1 MQGHIDSI
9 SNGYIFGW
17 AKLNGYDHSV
27 NIEITING
35 KVVCDRYLANEMRQD
50 VLDSNIGHGRYGF
63 SYLIPNDIFLD
74 GQVSVSVKAADWP
87 SEQIHHIFE
96 ITDYFRPEEDEGY
109 LHTIAE
115 KMSLD
120 CDIVI
125 DETSNNMIR
134 GWSVD
139 KNDRSSIFHLKVLIN
154 GSFFSDCMNNI
165 TRNDLKHKNISG
177 GLGGFSTFIPLDC
190 LDVGNHEITVVAPD
204 GTSKSRTISI
214 SDRKNYDNN
223 FIFPVIRRNVTIIVP
238 IFNAYDD
245 LVSCIDRLVEYTRS
259 PFEILMID
267 DASTDSRIR
276 SALEGISSHPRFRIL
291 YNKENLGFTKTVNV
305 GLAEAGRND
314 VIILNSDAR
323 VTPGW
328 IEGLLMAAQSRP
340 QVATVTAMSDRAGA
354 FSAPDIGNENTLPN
368 GVDEITYARAFR
380 RHSMGLYPI
389 VPTGNGFCM
398 FINRDCIDQVGA
410 LDADAFPRGYG
421 EENDFCMRAWRAG
434 WHNVIDDRTYVFFLL
449 NKTVATEKIDL
460 MREGRAIVDDR
471 YPEYKSLIST
481 FTDSSKINM
490 ARYRAKLAI
499 EHCRTHPVMPL
510 RILFVI
516 STQTGGTP
524 QTNRDL
530 MRGLSGDVDGWVLR
544 CDSKIIELSHMEGD
558 TLNIHFSYE
567 LQDPIEPISHI
578 SNEYDSIVSQWI
590 LGIDPDIVHIRHLG
604 WHSVSLPSIVK
615 YLGKKSV
622 FSFHDYYTLCPTI
635 KLLDE
640 NKTFCGGTCT
650 ASAGQCSV
658 ELWPQEAFPELKHKW
673 VHIWRNRFAE
683 ALAHC
688 NAFVTTSQSARA
700 RILEHMPNL
709 APDRISV
716 IPHGRD
722 FQQFARMALP
732 PRHGEPVRILVPGNI
747 NEAKGL
753 EIILDLLEED
763 RAGLLEF
770 HVVGKV
776 ASSNR
781 GEHPR
786 LIKHGEYSRD
796 NFSDIVRPIQP
807 HMGAI
812 FSIWD
817 ETYCHTLTELWSI
830 GVPSIVFDYENVA
843 SRVRASGAGWVMDH
857 DDIPKLYRNILHA
870 AFDGDGLQQI
880 YQSLYD
886 WQSGD
891 GLTNSVSFMAAAYM
905 DVYRAVSRDIPLSA
919 APRTKKIGI
928 LRALPTG
935 RDHKGSFVRNRISE
949 RTRNAIGRHL
959 SYVPMTP
966 ASLLTSMW
974 SNAIDGVVI
983 EDRAMPDTMKEDFVR
998 AAREKTVPYIL
1009 DITTACDSDAPVV
1022 RHASLV
1028 TVLYH
1033 THKDILTGYN
1043 QNISVLR
1050 DKIAGY
1056 SSLPESNNCGLE
1068 TDDIPAV
1075 YIGGRV
1081 DDLKMILPAL
1091 RAVADVRPTFRLKV
1105 IGMPEYLVEEIDSEW
1120 LQRIDIPPEVR
1131 TSHDLL
1137 AWLAPSSLFSF
1148 GIAPCAQAEWP
1159 RAASMEILT
1168 YAALGL
1174 SVLASDIEDHR
1185 ILAEG
1190 APALKLLPD
1199 DVEAW
1204 LLALLG
1210 QVDLAMENR
1219 EAGVEM
1225 RRWALQNHN
1234 MDATLPAF
1242 DDLVQSILGTEHR
1255 HFAL

>member
-9 SNGYIFGW
+9 SNGHIFGW

-27 NIEITING
+27 NIEIYING
-35 KVVCDRYLANEMRQD
+35 EVVSRNYLANEMRQD
-50 VLDSNIGHGRYGF
+50 LLDNKIGHGRYGF
-63 SYLIPNDIFLD
+63 SFPIPSSLSLD
-74 GQVSVSVKAADWP
+74 GQVSVGVKASDWP
-87 SEQIHHIFE
+87 SEEIHNIFE
-96 ITDYFRPEEDEGY
+96 SVDFFQPDLGEDDFPMA
-109 LHTIAE
+109 AE
-115 KMSLD
+115 DVAFD

-125 DETSNNMIR
+125 DDISNNMIR
-134 GWSVD
+134 GWSVN
-139 KNDRSSIFHLKVLIN
+139 KNDRSAKFDINILIN
-154 GSFFSDCMNNI
+154 GSMFSKCVNNVA
-165 TRNDLKHKNISG
+165 RMDLKHKGISG
-177 GLGGFSTFIPLDC
+177 GLGGFSTFVPLDC
-190 LDVGNHEITVVAPD
+190 FDIGDHEITVVAPD

-214 SDRKNYDNN
+214 TDRKNYDNP
-223 FIFPVIRRNVTIIVP
+223 FISPVIKRNVTIIVP
-238 IFNAYDD
+238 IFNAYED
-245 LVSCIDRLVEYTRS
+245 LVSCIDRLIAYTRS
-259 PFEILMID
+259 AFQILMID
-267 DASTDSRIR
+267 DASTDPRIR
-276 SALEGISSHPRFRIL
+276 SVLEGISADPRFRIL
-291 YNKENLGFTKTVNV
+291 YNKENLGFTKTVNL

-328 IEGLLMAAQSRP
+328 VEGMLMAAQSRP
-340 QVATVTAMSDRAGA
+340 QVGTVTAMSDRAGA
-354 FSAPDIGNENTLPN
+354 FSAPQIGNENVLPD

-380 RHSMGLYPI
+380 RHGMGLYPA

-410 LDADAFPRGYG
+410 FDADAFPRGYG

-434 WHNVIDDRTYVFFLL
+434 WHHVIDDRTYVFHERSKSFG
-449 NKTVATEKIDL
+449 AEKLDL

-490 ARYRAKLAI
+490 ARYRAKLAM
-499 EHCRTHPVMPL
+499 EHCQAHPVMPL

-524 QTNRDL
+524 QTNHDL

-544 CDSKIIELSHMEGD
+544 CDSKTILLSHMEGD
-558 TLNIHFSYE
+558 ALNIHFRHD
-567 LQDPIEPISHI
+567 LKDPIEPISH
-578 SNEYDSIVSQWI
+578 SSDEYDSIVSQWI
-590 LGIDPDIVHIRHLG
+590 LSIDPDIVHIRHLG
-604 WHSVSLPSIVK
+604 WHSASLPAIVK
-615 YLGKKSV
+615 NLGKKSI

-640 NKTFCGGTCT
+640 NKVFCGGTCT

-658 ELWPQEAFPELKHKW
+658 ELWPQETFPELKHKW
-673 VHIWRNRFAE
+673 VHIWRDRFAQ
-683 ALAHC
+683 ALGHC
-688 NAFVTTSQSARA
+688 DAFVTTAQSARA
-700 RILEHMPNL
+700 RILAHMPNL

-722 FQQFARMALP
+722 FPQFARIAQP
-732 PRHGEPVRILVPGNI
+732 ARHGEPVRILVPGNI
-747 NEAKGL
+747 NQAKGL

-763 RAGLLEF
+763 SAGLLEF

-796 NFSDIVRPIQP
+796 NFVEIVRPIQA
-807 HMGAI
+807 HLGAI

-843 SRVRASGAGWVMDH
+843 GRVRASGAGWVMNH
-857 DDIPKLYRNILHA
+857 GDIPKLYHDILHA
-870 AFDGDGLQQI
+870 AFDGVGLQQV

-886 WQSGD
+886 WQSSD

-905 DVYRAVSRDIPLSA
+905 DVYKAVLRDIPLSA
-919 APRTKKIGI
+919 APRSQKIGV
-928 LRALPTG
+928 LRARATG
-935 RDHKGSFVRNRISE
+935 RDHEGGLVQDRIGE
-949 RTRNAIGRHL
+949 RTRNSIGRHL

-966 ASLLTSMW
+966 ASLLASMC

-983 EDRAMPDTMKEDFVR
+983 EDRAMPATMTDEFVR
-998 AAREKTVPYIL
+998 MAAEKTVPYML
-1009 DITTACDSDAPVV
+1009 DVTAACNGDTPIV

-1028 TVLYH
+1028 TVSHH
-1033 THKDILTGYN
+1033 THKDMLASYN
-1043 QNISVLR
+1043 DNIAVIC
-1050 DKIAGY
+1050 DKIAGCG
-1056 SSLPESNNCGLE
+1056 SLSDNNISRPQ
-1068 TDDIPAV
+1068 TDEIFAV
-1075 YIGGRV
+1075 SIGGRA
-1081 DDLKMILPAL
+1081 DDLEMILPAL
-1091 RAVADVRPTFRLKV
+1091 RAVADVRPAFRLKL
-1105 IGMPEYLVEEIDSEW
+1105 IGLPGYPVEEIDAEW
-1120 LQRIDIPPEVR
+1120 LQQTEIPPEIR
-1131 TSHDLL
+1131 TSRDVL
-1137 AWLAPSSLFSF
+1137 AWLKQCRLDF
-1148 GIAPCAQAEWP
+1148 GIAPRAPADCPQA
-1159 RAASMEILT
+1159 AGMEILT

-1174 SVLASDIEDHR
+1174 PVLASDIEDHR
-1185 ILAEG
+1185 ILADE
-1190 APALKLLPD
+1190 APALKLLPND
-1199 DVEAW
+1199 AEAW

-1210 QVDLAMENR
+1210 HVDLATENS
-1219 EAGVEM
+1219 EAGVGM

-1242 DDLVQSILGTEHR
+1242 DDLVLSMLGTEYR